1 MEKDKAVFYA
11 KLFAPVVFGL
21 IVFILPKLWG
31 VDAPQGCTHN
41 AWIYFSVFM
50 GLILGLILEPI
61 PPAFIGVIAIVIA
74 VVLRLGPKGSGEI
87 EAKIKAADA
96 LNWGISGFS
105 NAVVWLIFAA
115 FTIGLGFSKTGL
127 GERLALYLVSKLGR
141 STLGLGYAIA
151 LVDLILAPFIPSN
164 AARSGG
170 SVYPVV
176 TSIAPMFD
184 SHPDKNPRKIGAYL
198 IWVGLASACV
208 SSSIFLTGQAPNP
221 LALTQIDKGGA
232 QVVDWVS
239 WFLAFLPV
247 GIILFLITPI
257 LAYVIYPPEVKGSK
271 EVVDW
276 AKQKYDALGKITRPQ
291 IFMIVIALIGLVLW
305 VGGSFFPKSALYN
318 LNATT
323 TALLMIV
330 LMVAAKCISWQDF
343 LGNKPAWNTLVWF
356 ATLVAMAG
364 GLNNVGFIAWLANL
378 FDGKF
383 DGVEPIVAI
392 IALILAF
399 SWLRYFFASGTAYV
413 TAVML
418 IFVTLVQSIPGL
430 DVNKTLLL
438 LILPMGFMGIITP
451 YGTGCSPLWFGSHYI
466 KGPTFFLLGGIF
478 AAIYM
483 VIYLLVGIPWID
495 FIMPHLSLHG
505 GASA

>member
-1 MEKDKAVFYA
+1 MENKNYV
-11 KLFAPVVFGL
+11 KLFAPVAFGF
-21 IVFILPKLWG
+21 IVLLTPRLFG
-31 VDAPQGCTHN
+31 VEAPEGCTYN
-41 AWIYFSVFM
+41 AWVYFSIFM

-74 VVLRLGPKGSGEI
+74 VIFRLGPKDSGLVD
-87 EAKIKAADA
+87 AKTTAAQA

-105 NAVVWLIFAA
+105 NSVVWLIFAA
-115 FTIGLGFSKTGL
+115 FTIGLGFTKTGL
-127 GERLALYLVSKLGR
+127 GERLALYIVSKLGKN
-141 STLGLGYAIA
+141 TLGLGYAIA
-151 LVDLILAPFIPSN
+151 IVDLILAPFIPSN

-176 TSIAPMFD
+176 SSIAPMFD
-184 SHPDKNPRKIGAYL
+184 SHPDKNARKIGAYL

-221 LALTQIDKGGA
+221 LALTQIEKGGG

-247 GIILFLITPI
+247 GIILFVITPL
-257 LAYVIYPPEVKGSK
+257 LAYIIYPPEIKGSK
-271 EVVDW
+271 EVVEW
-276 AKQKYDALGKITRPQ
+276 AQNKYKELGEITRPQ
-291 IFMIVIALIGLVLW
+291 IFMIIIALIGLILW
-305 VGGSFFPKSALYN
+305 VGGSFFPKTALYN

-330 LMVAAKCISWQDF
+330 LMISAKCITWQDF
-343 LGNKPAWNTLVWF
+343 LSNKPAWNTLVWF

-364 GLNNVGFIAWLANL
+364 GLSNVGFIGWLAHL

-383 DGVEPIVAI
+383 DNIEPMVAI
-392 IALILAF
+392 IILILIF

-418 IFVTLVQSIPGL
+418 IFVTLVQSIPDI

-451 YGTGCSPLWFGSHYI
+451 YGTGCSPLWFGAHYI

-483 VIYLLVGIPWID
+483 VIYLLVGIPWVN
-495 FIMPHLSLHG
+495 FITPYLNF
-505 GASA
+505 